1 MAFVVGVGV
10 AAFAAVVDGDGG
22 EDAGGLCN
30 PGWAMDSRVAGVGKC
45 IALAQLPAVRTMV
58 VEEFAH
64 ADCRSLEEE
73 MLGAVVLRWNPT
85 GDHH

>member
-1 MAFVVGVGV
+1 M
-10 AAFAAVVDGDGG
+10 AAFAAAVDGDDG
-22 EDAGGLCN
+22 EDAGGLRN
-30 PGWAMDSRVAGVGKC
+30 PGWAMDWSVGDVVKC

-73 MLGAVVLRWNPT
+73 MFGAAELRWNPT
-85 GDHH
+85 DDHH